1 MKFNIYNKFDEE
13 LSIDVGDQEI
23 EYIEVTVIGSEEYIH
38 IHYTDGTISY
48 HENSLYK
55 KLNYYGSYIVPKE
68 RIQEWIDLDKVY
80 NNTITL
86 HRLGEFVNEEEDE

>member
-1 MKFNIYNKFDEE
+1 MKFNIYNRFDEA
-13 LSIDVGDQEI
+13 LSVDIGEKEI
-23 EYIEVTVIGSEEYIH
+23 EYIEVSVIGSEEYIH

-68 RIQEWIDLDKVY
+68 RIQEWIDLEKVT
-80 NNTITL
+80 NRTISYY
-86 HRLGEFVNEEEDE
+86 RLEVFEEEE